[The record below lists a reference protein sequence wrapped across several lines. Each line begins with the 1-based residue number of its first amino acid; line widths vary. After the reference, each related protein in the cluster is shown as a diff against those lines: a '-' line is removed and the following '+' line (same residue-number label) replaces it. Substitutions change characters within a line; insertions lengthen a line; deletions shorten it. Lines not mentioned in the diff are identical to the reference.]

1 MAKISRREFIGWSAA
16 AAATMLAPIRISAQA
31 APRVVIIG
39 GGFGGATVARTL
51 RQVAPDIAVTL
62 VERDPQFVTCPLS
75 NAVLGGLRDLS
86 SITFGYD
93 VIRDEGV
100 DVITAE
106 ATDVDP
112 VARTVRLGDGTTLD
126 YDRLVMSPGVDMRW
140 GAIEGYDQAAAEI
153 MPHAWQ
159 AGPQTALLRNQL
171 EAMEDGGLV
180 IIAPPTNPFRCPPGP
195 YERASL
201 IAHYL
206 KHNKPSSK
214 ILILDAKEAFSK
226 QSLFEEA
233 WGALYGDMIE
243 WVPGSLSGAVIGVDP
258 GTMTVRTDFDEYT
271 PAVANIIPPQQ
282 AGAIALALGLDD
294 GLGFCPI
301 DGRTFESRVVPGIH
315 LVGDATIAGAMPK
328 SGFSANSQA
337 KVCAR
342 AIAAIL
348 AGNEASDDAVLLN
361 TCYSAVAPD
370 YGISVAGAY
379 RTDADGTLVSI
390 EGAGGTSPLGAS
402 EDVRAA
408 EFAYAESWYEN
419 ITEEMF
425 G

>member
-1 MAKISRREFIGWSAA
+1 MAQINRRAFLGWSAL
-16 AAATMLAPIRISAQA
+16 AAATAFAPVRINAQT

-62 VERDPQFVTCPLS
+62 VERDPEFVTCPFS

-93 VIRDEGV
+93 AMRAEGV
-100 DVITAE
+100 DVINAE
-106 ATDVDP
+106 AVDVDP
-112 VARTVRLGDGTTLD
+112 VGKSVTLADGATLP
-126 YDRLVMSPGVDMRW
+126 YDRLVMSPGIQMVW
-140 GAIEGYDQAAAEI
+140 GAIEGYDEAAAEF

-159 AGPQTALLRNQL
+159 AGSQTALLRSQL

-180 IIAPPTNPFRCPPGP
+180 VIAPPANPFRCPPGP

-206 KHNKPSSK
+206 KTHKPSSK
-214 ILILDAKEAFSK
+214 ILILDAKETFSK
-226 QSLFEEA
+226 RGLFEEA
-233 WGALYGDMIE
+233 WAEFYPGMIE
-243 WVPGSLSGAVIGVDP
+243 WVPGSLSGEVVGVDP
-258 GTMTVRTDFDEYT
+258 ATMTIRTDFDEYT
-271 PAVANIIPPQQ
+271 ADVANIIPQQ
-282 AGAIALALGLDD
+282 RAGQIALALGLDD

-301 DGRTFESRVVPGIH
+301 DGRNFESRVVPGIH

-342 AIAAIL
+342 AIAASFS
-348 AGNEASDDAVLLN
+348 GSDLGEAVLLN
-361 TCYSAVAPD
+361 TCYSAIAPD

-379 RTDADGTLVSI
+379 RSDMEGELNSI
-390 EGAGGTSPLGAS
+390 EGAGGASPIGAS
-402 EDVRAA
+402 SDYRAA
-408 EFAYAESWYEN
+408 EFAYAESWYDN
-419 ITEEMF
+419 ITDEMF